1 MQNKTTQQKAVRVL
15 SPGRVLIAAAFVL
28 FLFSNPAWAAFVNLQ
43 VVCPGGAP
51 GAFPSISAAL
61 ATMDPNDANTIT
73 VTGTCSDNIFI
84 PNFQRLFIQ
93 SAPGQT
99 ATIVAAN
106 PSGIVLQ
113 TYQSTGIL
121 LVGLTFQGGSMGV
134 LLNQGSNVNMIDCT
148 MQQNSGDGLHM
159 QMGSI
164 LTMENSTMQDNQG
177 NGLYAAGSSEAT
189 LATNPNQ
196 RIRILRN
203 GQNGITLDGSS
214 MQVNFGV
221 LDVENNAGAAIFQ
234 NGGRTLIFDGG
245 VDGGNLFQGNGEGI
259 DVFNAG
265 SAQFFGKNTIRN
277 NGDVGVQILASSVAF
292 NGRATLIEGHATL
305 GVNVV
310 RQGELTM
317 AGPHL
322 IQNNGTAAADPNLR
336 GGIRVARSSLTLQ
349 NGVQITGNI
358 GPGIRADFNTST
370 SVSHITVSNNSEEG
384 VRVGRQSVSQ
394 FLPGVAIAGNG
405 AASISCD
412 TTSLV
417 FGDLT
422 GITGLDC
429 SRIEREQGPP
439 RAGTVH
445 D

>member
-1 MQNKTTQQKAVRVL
+1 MQNGTTHQKAIRVFPHRSFFL
-15 SPGRVLIAAAFVL
+15 AATLVLL
-28 FLFSNPAWAAFVNLQ
+28 LFSSPAWAAFVNVQ
-43 VVCPGGAP
+43 VVCPGGGP

-84 PNFQRLFIQ
+84 ANFGRLFIQ

-113 TYQSTGIL
+113 TFQSTGIL
-121 LVGLTFQGGSMGV
+121 LVGLVFQGGSMGV
-134 LLNQGSNVNMIDCT
+134 LLNQGSNVTMIDCT
-148 MQQNSGDGLHM
+148 MQQNSGDGLHL

-164 LTMENSTMQDNQG
+164 LTMENGTMQDNQG
-177 NGLYAAGSSEAT
+177 NGLFAAGGSEAT

-203 GQNGITLDGSS
+203 GGNGIALDGSS

-221 LDVENNAGAAIFQ
+221 LDVEGNVGSAILQ
-234 NGGRTLIFDGG
+234 TGGRMRIFDGG
-245 VDGGNLFQGNGEGI
+245 VSGGNLFQGNGEGI

-277 NGDVGVQILASSVAF
+277 NGDVGVQILGSSVAF
-292 NGRATLIEGHATL
+292 NGRATIIEGHATL

-310 RQGELTM
+310 RQGELSM
-317 AGPHL
+317 GGPHL
-322 IQNNGTAAADPNLR
+322 IQNNGSATADPTLR
-336 GGIRVARSSLTLQ
+336 GGIRVSRGSLTLQ
-349 NGVQITGNI
+349 NGVQITGNV
-358 GPGIRADFNTST
+358 GPGIRADFNTGALFSN
-370 SVSHITVSNNSEEG
+370 VTVSNNSEEG
-384 VRVGRQSVSQ
+384 VRVGRQSVSE
-394 FLPGVAIAGNG
+394 FLPPITIAGNG
-405 AASISCD
+405 AASVSCD
-412 TTSLV
+412 TNSLA
-417 FGDLT
+417 FGDLS
-422 GITGLDC
+422 GIANLDC
-429 SRIEREQGPP
+429 SRIERSQGPP